1 MKCKLKLLEE
11 NIRIYL
17 LPKDFFKKLFKKK
30 KKLAIKKIL
39 MGQTKIFSSLRFSIK
54 NKIKII
60 QKMGNNTT

>member
-30 KKLAIKKIL
+30 KKASHKENLN
-39 MGQTKIFSSLRFSIK
+39 GS
-54 NKIKII
+54 N
-60 QKMGNNTT
+60 